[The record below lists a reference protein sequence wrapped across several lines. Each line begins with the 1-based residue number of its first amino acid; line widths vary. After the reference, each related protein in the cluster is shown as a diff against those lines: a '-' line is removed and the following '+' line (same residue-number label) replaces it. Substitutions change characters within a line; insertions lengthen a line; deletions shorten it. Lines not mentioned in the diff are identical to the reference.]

1 MRIPVL
7 SAVAVWIADR
17 YGDVVSQQPT
27 TAVIG
32 AGVIGA
38 AVALALSREGQS
50 VLLLDRA
57 EPGIAGASFGN
68 AGHIA
73 AELVQ
78 PLPSPALLFGF
89 WRELMGCGGVLDLP
103 ASQALRMLPWISRF
117 AASAFRR
124 SENTRHLRPLVLPAA
139 AYWARWLDAIARP
152 DLLRRHGH
160 YEIDFGIDAQAA
172 AQKQAGVMQQL
183 GIATQTMS
191 AEQLRP
197 VIAAAGAPSAAGLW
211 FENTAHVVD
220 PLEAVR
226 AFVAAARQRDTTIR
240 RLDVRALRPRSGKIE
255 ILSQDAAFAVDR
267 AVVCAG
273 TGSPL
278 LLASFGLRAP
288 LQSVRGYHLELHGS
302 APLLDAPVVYSREHL
317 VVTPMTGRLRASSY
331 MEFAA
336 PDAPLDARKMA
347 RLRQRVRAVG
357 YDCALEGGGWVG
369 ARPVLPDYLP
379 GIGRASGPEKLFY
392 AIGHQHIGLTTA
404 PITADLIADL
414 VADRPPRLPI
424 GAFDLRRFA

>member
-1 MRIPVL
+1 M
-7 SAVAVWIADR
+7 
-17 YGDVVSQQPT
+17 
-27 TAVIG
+27 
-32 AGVIGA
+32 
-38 AVALALSREGQS
+38 
-50 VLLLDRA
+50 LLLDRA

-78 PLPSPALLFGF
+78 PMPSPALLLGF
-89 WRELMGCGGVLDLP
+89 WRELMCFGGVLDLP
-103 ASQALRMLPWISRF
+103 ASQALHMLPWISRF

-139 AYWARWLDAIARP
+139 AHWARWLEAIARP

-160 YEIDFGIDAQAA
+160 YEIEFGPDAGAT
-172 AQKQAGVMQQL
+172 AQKQARAMQQL
-183 GIATQTMS
+183 GIGTQTMS

-197 VIAAAGAPSAAGLW
+197 VIAAAGASSGAGLW

-226 AFVAAARQRDTTIR
+226 AFVAAATQRDTTLR
-240 RLDVRALRPRSGKIE
+240 RLDVRALRPRGGKIE
-255 ILSQDAAFAVDR
+255 ILSEDAAFAVDR

-273 TGSPL
+273 VGSQS
-278 LLASFGLRAP
+278 LLASFALRAP
-288 LQSVRGYHLELHGS
+288 LQSVRGYHIELDGI

-317 VVTPMTGRLRASSY
+317 VVTPMTRRLRASSY

-336 PDAPLDARKMA
+336 PDAPFDARKMA

-357 YDCALEGGGWVG
+357 YECDLEGGGWVG

-379 GIGRASGPEKLFY
+379 GIGRGSGPENIFY
-392 AIGHQHIGLTTA
+392 AVGHQHIGLTIA

-414 VADRPPRLPI
+414 VAGRPPRLPVD
-424 GAFDLRRFA
+424 AFDLRRFA

>member
-1 MRIPVL
+1 M
-7 SAVAVWIADR
+7 
-17 YGDVVSQQPT
+17 SQQPT

-38 AVALALSREGQS
+38 AVALALSREGHA

-78 PLPSPALLFGF
+78 PLPSPALLIGF
-89 WRELMGCGGVLDLP
+89 WRDFTGFGGVLDLR
-103 ASQALRMLPWISRF
+103 ASRALRMLPWLSRF

-124 SENTRHLRPLVLPAA
+124 SENTRHLRPLVVPAA
-139 AYWARWLDAIARP
+139 AHWARWLEAIDRP

-160 YEIDFGIDAQAA
+160 YEILFGPDAVAA
-172 AQKQAGVMQQL
+172 AQRQARAMQQL
-183 GIATQTMS
+183 GIGTQLMS
-191 AEQLRP
+191 VEQLRP
-197 VIAAAGAPSAAGLW
+197 VIAAAGASSASGLW
-211 FENTAHVVD
+211 FDNTAHVVD

-226 AFVAAARQRDTTIR
+226 AFVAAAMQRDTTLR
-240 RLDVRALRPRSGKIE
+240 RLDVRALRRRGGRIE
-255 ILSQDAAFAVDR
+255 ILSEEAAVTVDR
-267 AVVCAG
+267 VIVCAG
-273 TGSPL
+273 IGSQF
-278 LLASFGLRAP
+278 LLAPFGLRAP
-288 LQSVRGYHLELHGS
+288 LQSVRGYHVELAGS
-302 APLLDAPVVYSREHL
+302 SPLLDAPVVYMREHL

-336 PDAPLDARKMA
+336 PDAPVDLRKLA

-357 YDCALEGGGWVG
+357 YQCDLEGPGWVG
-369 ARPVLPDYLP
+369 ARPVLPDYMP
-379 GIGRASGPEKLFY
+379 GIGRSRGAENLFY

-414 VADRPPRLPI
+414 VAGRVPRIPI
-424 GAFDLRRFA
+424 AAFDLRRFA